1 MEQKIKL
8 TQKKINEIVKVINDD
23 LTSNTI
29 NIMYKVDLKN
39 NSNVKFY
46 KGHELD
52 SMYLLEIFN
61 DKLFFINIDIDLIR
75 KIIDILKPNELIL
88 PKQTTLEI

>member
-29 NIMYKVDLKN
+29 NIMYKVDLKK